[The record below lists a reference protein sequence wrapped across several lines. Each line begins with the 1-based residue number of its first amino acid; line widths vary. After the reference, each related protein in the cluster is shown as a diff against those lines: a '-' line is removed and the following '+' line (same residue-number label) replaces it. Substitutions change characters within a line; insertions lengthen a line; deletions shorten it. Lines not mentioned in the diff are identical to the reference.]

1 MEDAT
6 NIEMRQSE
14 RRPCKA
20 EITVFSKDFHM
31 ARAVDISETGI
42 RIETEKPQEIRVRL
56 REKDKV
62 IEYEAQLVWV
72 KVKDDGKME
81 YGLQYNKAAI
91 VL

>member
-1 MEDAT
+1 MEYAT
-6 NIEMRQSE
+6 NMETRQSE

-20 EITVFSKDFHM
+20 EITVITNDFHI

-42 RIETEKPQEIRVRL
+42 RIETEKPQQVRIQL

-62 IEYEAQLVWV
+62 IEYDAQLVWV
-72 KVKDDGKME
+72 KVKENGKME
-81 YGLQYNKAAI
+81 YGLKYTKAAI